1 MDQVGKVQS
10 IDGNIAKILVKRVSA
25 CGDSC
30 ASCSAACKQKGI
42 EIDIEVTG
50 DIEVGDFVEINTE
63 NGIMLKHILMLYGL
77 PLVLLLGTIFIAYYL
92 LGNNPNKDWISAVCG
107 LASLIV
113 SFFALKKYDKREMK
127 VNPIKYTVA
136 KKL

>member
-1 MDQVGKVQS
+1 MDQVGKVKN
-10 IDGNIAKILVKRVSA
+10 IDGNMATILVKRVSA

-42 EIDIEVTG
+42 EVDVEVSNDIK
-50 DIEVGDFVEINTE
+50 VGDYVEINTE
-63 NGIMLKHILMLYGL
+63 NEIMLKHILMLYGM
-77 PLVLLLGTIFIAYYL
+77 PLIILLGTIFIVYYL
-92 LGNNPNKDWISAVCG
+92 LDNVSNRDAISAICG

-113 SFFALKKYDKREMK
+113 SFFILKKYDKREME